1 VADLTNSTRQVLKAT
16 HTPIAFDPTTGTQPS
31 RAHEKAAMVRAL
43 QLQPGE
49 VDAVQGQQAA
59 QGGGTPLSP
68 DIGTALRSF
77 EPQTVPA
84 LIPKAATLADVPM
97 QTLLDFGQS
106 VLTHRKS
113 TLQGLQGSPPTAS
126 LGQSAPDAPN
136 AAGASAPTSQ
146 ALASGARPSAVAAVP
161 PAPGPAPT
169 TGAAPSAAAGPISAA
184 VVAVSSAQLAS
195 AVNLVT
201 SAQAAVDAFANAVKI
216 SPIGMLNLERLEM
229 SPAGIE
235 RGELLSTI
243 PLAPGETTSVVEH
256 EWTVTSQDYSS
267 IVTDSLENFSETGVT
282 EKTDLAEAST
292 SETKHDQQ
300 MGLSASL
307 SGSYGFVTFATNAQ
321 FQDALS
327 TDQTEKDSRDHSK
340 EVTQKASSRVRQER
354 KVTIQTVS
362 TSGQEQTSTRTL
374 TNPSTTDSMRIDY
387 YSMMRKWQVN
397 LLQYGLRLT
406 YDIGIPEPGASLRE
420 PLATLAQL
428 KQQSSAGFVFDMPYS
443 DIDESNYQTLA
454 GQYGAE
460 LPAPPATTNVQT
472 VGGPM
477 TGLTGD
483 ADSGKYH
490 FNQASFDVPPGYAV
504 SSVRVDYTEDNPD
517 NVAQTVLHVLGTP
530 MGSLFLPRTPNNL
543 ATDKSNDS
551 RDLTAEF
558 GFMAGV
564 TGHQE
569 ITFMSQWVGAAAVTF
584 TITADVT
591 DAELEQWRAQVWSA
605 LHDAAQNTYYANQQS
620 VTAQITLLED
630 DIAGTDTL
638 TLRQEELDEVMKG
651 ILRWLLG
658 PGFQFMPADVVQL
671 FLNQGFDL
679 SHGIAFTGNT
689 LNLDSSQ
696 WMAMF
701 QYQEMVK
708 FLNEAIEWENL
719 IYFVYPYFWDVPP
732 AWDFVRT
739 LTHPDATRQQFLR
752 AGSARVVLTVRQG
765 YEDAFAAFIDRGDF
779 GDVLPPDHPYITIGQ
794 EVAAYAQTN
803 YPGIPPA
810 NPASDYRPLLS
821 PLQRKA
827 WQDMQGIIGLL
838 DTYYQNNNDI
848 YPTTAQGLAALSQ
861 LGTVPAADPWGNA
874 YVYRSPGAYND
885 YELSSLGADGAAG
898 GDGDNADI
906 TSWAPASLIGQWYEY
921 TPTHGTDIQINTAA
935 PDMA

>member
-16 HTPIAFDPTTGTQPS
+16 HTPIEFDLTTGTQPS
-31 RAHEKAAMVRAL
+31 RAHEKAAMVRSL

-49 VDAVQGQQAA
+49 VDAVQGQQAGPGSSA
-59 QGGGTPLSP
+59 PLPPEVSA
-68 DIGTALRSF
+68 TLRTF
-77 EPQTVPA
+77 EPQSVPA
-84 LIPKAATLADVPM
+84 LTPQATALADVPAT
-97 QTLLDFGQS
+97 TLIAFGQS
-106 VLTHRKS
+106 VLTHRQGILEGIQAS
-113 TLQGLQGSPPTAS
+113 TLGPPLGQPTPAPPTV
-126 LGQSAPDAPN
+126 P
-136 AAGASAPTSQ
+136 GASRLT
-146 ALASGARPSAVAAVP
+146 
-161 PAPGPAPT
+161 
-169 TGAAPSAAAGPISAA
+169 SAAAPGAAITAPTEPSTATTMAVSPAVAGSASA
-184 VVAVSSAQLAS
+184 LVAAASSAQLAS
-195 AVNLVT
+195 AVSLVT
-201 SAQAAVDAFANAVKI
+201 AAQAAVNSFSNAVKI

-256 EWTVTSQDYSS
+256 EWTVTSQEYSS
-267 IVTDSLENFSETGVT
+267 IVTDSLENYSETGVT

-321 FQDALS
+321 FQNALS

-340 EVTQKASSRVRQER
+340 EVTQKASSRVRKER
-354 KVTIQTVS
+354 KITIQTVS
-362 TSGQEQTSTRTL
+362 TSGQEETSTRTL
-374 TNPSTTDSMRIDY
+374 TNPSTTDSIRIDY

-406 YDIGIPEPGASLRE
+406 YDIGIPEPGAALRE
-420 PLATLAQL
+420 PLAALAQL
-428 KQQSSAGFVFDMPYS
+428 KQQASAGFVFDLTYS
-443 DIDESNYQTLA
+443 DIDESNYQSLA

-460 LPAPPATTNVQT
+460 LPAPPAATNVQT
-472 VGGPM
+472 AGGPV

-490 FNQASFDVPPGYAV
+490 FNQTTFDVPPGYAV
-504 SSVRVDYTEDNPD
+504 TSVRVDYTEDNPD
-517 NVAQTVLHVLGTP
+517 NVGQTVLHVLGTP
-530 MGSLFLPRTPNNL
+530 MGQLFLQRTPNNL
-543 ATDKSNDS
+543 ATDQSSDS
-551 RDLTAEF
+551 RDLTSEF

-569 ITFMSQWVGAAAVTF
+569 ITFMTQWVGAAAVTF
-584 TITADVT
+584 TISAGVT

-605 LHDAAQNTYYANQQS
+605 LHDAAQNTYYTTQQS
-620 VTAQITLLED
+620 VAAQISLLEEE
-630 DIAGTDTL
+630 ITGADTL

-651 ILRWLLG
+651 VLRWLLG

-671 FLNQGFDL
+671 FQGQGFDL
-679 SHGIAFTGNT
+679 SHGIAFVGNT

-701 QYQEMVK
+701 LYQEMVK

-765 YEDAFAAFIDRGDF
+765 YEASFAAFIDRGDF
-779 GDVLPPDHPYITIGQ
+779 GDVLPPDHPYMQIGQ

-810 NPASDYRPLLS
+810 NPESDYRPLLT

-827 WQDMQGIIGLL
+827 WQDMQEIIGLL
-838 DTYYQNNNDI
+838 NTYYQNNNT
-848 YPTTAQGLAALSQ
+848 YPTTSQGLTALSVS
-861 LGTVPAADPWGNA
+861 VPADDPWGNP
-874 YVYRSPGAYND
+874 YVYRSPGTYND
-885 YELSSLGADGAAG
+885 YELSSLGADAAVG